1 MMEICYIRKDGCAG
15 KMSFE
20 ESVFLPV
27 LSARDFKKILD
38 VIAMSHECEEHVRQL
53 DRYINEQIE
62 FWTGARDNTNN
73 AKEKANFNTR
83 LKKWISFNAA
93 LVKAFNVNEKK
104 DSEANIR
111 CKKATVYTYTKDG
124 IIPVDGYSFQKFGRT
139 FQVYKNDHDKT
150 YWIIDPR
157 YGLGCAKGDTKKEAI
172 AAFTGEIMDR
182 ISAAYKQLES
192 AHDRFIQSMI
202 AAGYEHIMQADANMY
217 EYWPEDAASP
227 ETDRPKIEEPEK
239 KSPRPVETEVNA
251 ADHAER
257 VPTPDRAKAEQAV
270 PESPTPGIK
279 AALPGS
285 PRLYRD
291 RASYKRNIR
300 VLNSPRLLYRHIHI
314 TGSYMPH
321 TRALYTLCTPVRST
335 RPMYHKRNAP
345 HYIDTS

>member
-38 VIAMSHECEEHVRQL
+38 VIAMSDKWEEHVKQL

-62 FWTGARDNTNN
+62 FWTGARDNSNN

-83 LKKWISFNAA
+83 LKKWIGFNAA
-93 LVKAFNVNEKK
+93 LVKAFQVEEKT
-104 DSEANIR
+104 DAEAKIR

-139 FQVYKNDHDKT
+139 FQVYKNEHDKV
-150 YWIIDPR
+150 YWVIDPR

-192 AHDRFIQSMI
+192 AHDRFIQSML
-202 AAGYEHIMQADANMY
+202 AAGYEHIMQADANMF
-217 EYWPEDAASP
+217 EYWPEDAAP
-227 ETDRPKIEEPEK
+227 ETDRPKTEEPEK
-239 KSPRPVETEVNA
+239 KSPRPIETDVNA

-257 VPTPDRAKAEQAV
+257 VPAPVRAKAEKDTLK
-270 PESPTPGIK
+270 SPTPIIK

-291 RASYKRNIR
+291 RVPYKRNIR
-300 VLNSPRLLYRHIHI
+300 VLNSSRLLYRLIHI
-314 TGSYMPH
+314 TGSYKPY
-321 TRALYTLCTPVRST
+321 TRALYTPCTPVRFT
-335 RPMYHKRNAP
+335 RLMYHKRNAP